1 MKLPEG
7 VTEQDFLEAYNIV
20 INKIAHSY
28 VFTSFEV
35 DDIKQEGFLIA
46 YSGLKNYDTSQSLT
60 TFLFAHLHNR
70 LKNLKRDKYYRLEVG
85 AASQM
90 QNNKKNIL
98 EPIDIHELFHIAT
111 GSDIE
116 DEAHLTEIHEI
127 IDEKLPANMRSD
139 YLKLKNKGKLT
150 KSRKI
155 KIIKK
160 LQEIIDG
167 EHENEEG

>member
-98 EPIDIHELFHIAT
+98 EPIDIHELFHIAM
-111 GSDIE
+111 GSTIVDDAQI
-116 DEAHLTEIHEI
+116 TEMCEL
-127 IDEKLPANMRSD
+127 IDKHLPANMRSD

-150 KSRKI
+150 KSRKN
-155 KIIKK
+155 KVMNK
-160 LQEIIDG
+160 LKEILEGEID
-167 EHENEEG
+167 NEEG